1 MRVVI
6 LPSSSYIT
14 YNAPTTYTIKV
25 MPDLV
30 IPQGSVISLMFP
42 PTIGLLQG
50 LANIACQIQ
59 FGGYYVNSITPL
71 NSTSPISFVITTAF
85 NQGAFTNVGAS
96 GGSFYIVCNGLQ
108 NPLTLDPTTSF
119 SISIYD
125 SSGCGIQSVS
135 SGVILYLYGLP
146 SF

>member
-1 MRVVI
+1 M
-6 LPSSSYIT
+6 
-14 YNAPTTYTIKV
+14 
-25 MPDLV
+25 
-30 IPQGSVISLMFP
+30 
-42 PTIGLLQG
+42 
-50 LANIACQIQ
+50 
-59 FGGYYVNSITPL
+59 NSITPL
-71 NSTSPISFVITTAF
+71 NSTNPISFVITIPF
-85 NQGAFTNVGAS
+85 NPGAFTNVRAS